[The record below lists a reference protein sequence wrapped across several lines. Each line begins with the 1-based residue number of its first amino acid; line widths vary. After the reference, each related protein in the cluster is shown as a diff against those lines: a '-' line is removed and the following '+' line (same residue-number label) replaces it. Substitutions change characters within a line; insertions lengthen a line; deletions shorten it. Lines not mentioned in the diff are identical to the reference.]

1 MTPMRHPFVASAAI
15 VAIAAGAGLTAR
27 ELGFNQN
34 AWGVIAGLAIFLGCA
49 AHERLS
55 RR

>member
-1 MTPMRHPFVASAAI
+1 MAPAVIASAAI
-15 VAIAAGAGLTAR
+15 VAVAASAGIGAR

-34 AWGVIAGLAIFLGCA
+34 AWGVIIGLATFLACL